1 MSVLSERI
9 DSHLR
14 LLAAY
19 GVMLCIFMLSTVS
32 LSLPISGSFEM
43 PLVFIVV
50 YYWSIYRP
58 TLIPVWLVFVAG
70 LAFDLLSASPIGL
83 NAFIYIILR
92 WIVVDQ
98 RLFLGSQPFIM
109 VWIGYVVASLMVI
122 FLQWALFGL
131 INFGWSPVSS
141 ALSMFGIGVFLYP
154 VLSLVL
160 HLSHRLL
167 PHIQDPYSAVK
178 R

>member
-19 GVMLCIFMLSTVS
+19 GVMLSIFMLSTVS
-32 LSLPISGSFEM
+32 LSLPISGTFEM
-43 PLVFIVV
+43 PLVFIVI
-50 YYWSIYRP
+50 YYWAIYRP

-70 LAFDLLSASPIGL
+70 LAFDLLSASPLGL
-83 NAFIYIILR
+83 NAFIYIVLR

-98 RLFLGSQPFIM
+98 RLFLGSQPFIT
-109 VWIGYVVASLMVI
+109 VWIGYVFASFMSV
-122 FLQWALFGL
+122 FLQWALFGI
-131 INFGWSPVSS
+131 INFGWPPVSS
-141 ALSMFGIGVFLYP
+141 ALSMFGIGIVIYP
-154 VLSLVL
+154 VLSLLL

-167 PHIQDPYSAVK
+167 PHIQDQYSAVK
-178 R
+178 